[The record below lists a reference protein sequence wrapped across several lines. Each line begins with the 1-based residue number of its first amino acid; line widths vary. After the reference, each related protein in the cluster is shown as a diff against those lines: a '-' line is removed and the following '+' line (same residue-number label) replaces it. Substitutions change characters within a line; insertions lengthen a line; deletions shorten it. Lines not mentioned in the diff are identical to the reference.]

1 MLTGYA
7 YLPCRPPLPFV
18 KVFIENVGE
27 VVGLVDTGASV
38 SAIRLSV
45 VRKILNPNRVKSL
58 LKLTGVDGK
67 KVIVDSYCSLNV
79 KWENQIVDLE
89 NVAIVRSCPF
99 ALILGADWTVKSK
112 TSLIVEDD
120 KIIAKSTEPS
130 KPKLKKVRFAGIEDE
145 IVNSEVGDECPLVVK
160 DELIEALEKDGT
172 KRRNFNLGM
181 EVKVVESAI
190 IPAESLCFVKAKMF
204 KIFLVM

>member
-67 KVIVDSYCSLNV
+67 KVIVDSYC
-79 KWENQIVDLE
+79 
-89 NVAIVRSCPF
+89 
-99 ALILGADWTVKSK
+99 
-112 TSLIVEDD
+112 
-120 KIIAKSTEPS
+120 
-130 KPKLKKVRFAGIEDE
+130 
-145 IVNSEVGDECPLVVK
+145 
-160 DELIEALEKDGT
+160 
-172 KRRNFNLGM
+172 
-181 EVKVVESAI
+181 
-190 IPAESLCFVKAKMF
+190 
-204 KIFLVM
+204 

>member
-58 LKLTGVDGK
+58 LL
-67 KVIVDSYCSLNV
+67 
-79 KWENQIVDLE
+79 
-89 NVAIVRSCPF
+89 
-99 ALILGADWTVKSK
+99 
-112 TSLIVEDD
+112 SLIH
-120 KIIAKSTEPS
+120 ISEP
-130 KPKLKKVRFAGIEDE
+130 
-145 IVNSEVGDECPLVVK
+145 
-160 DELIEALEKDGT
+160 T
-172 KRRNFNLGM
+172 RR
-181 EVKVVESAI
+181 S
-190 IPAESLCFVKAKMF
+190 
-204 KIFLVM
+204 

>member
-89 NVAIVRSCPF
+89 NVAVVRSCPF
-99 ALILGADWTVKSK
+99 ALILGADWIVKSK
-112 TSLIVEDD
+112 TSLRMI
-120 KIIAKSTEPS
+120 
-130 KPKLKKVRFAGIEDE
+130 KLLG
-145 IVNSEVGDECPLVVK
+145 
-160 DELIEALEKDGT
+160 
-172 KRRNFNLGM
+172 KR
-181 EVKVVESAI
+181 
-190 IPAESLCFVKAKMF
+190 
-204 KIFLVM
+204 